1 MDGYIEEKEG
11 NKCLNISLTDR
22 NNEVLKKYAEVSSR
36 IKDQIKKINK
46 NQVVEYGKDYMEIKL
61 SSDDDLP
68 LNTLLKFCTL
78 TIMIR
83 TIFENDGK
91 YYPHMNEV

>member
-1 MDGYIEEKEG
+1 
-11 NKCLNISLTDR
+11 
-22 NNEVLKKYAEVSSR
+22 
-36 IKDQIKKINK
+36 
-46 NQVVEYGKDYMEIKL
+46 MEIKF

-68 LNTLLKFCTL
+68 LNTLLKFRTL

-91 YYPHMNEV
+91 YYPHIFLDDCLNEV